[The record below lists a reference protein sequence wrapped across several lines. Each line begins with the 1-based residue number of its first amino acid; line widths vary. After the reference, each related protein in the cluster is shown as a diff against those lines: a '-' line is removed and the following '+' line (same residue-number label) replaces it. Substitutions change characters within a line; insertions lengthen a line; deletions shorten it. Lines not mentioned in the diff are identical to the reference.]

1 MKPEARVFEIILVE
15 KDHLGDWSPEKTC
28 CLGLMFQQYVRK
40 PSQSEDTRPPH
51 RKLIGESTGHRSDDL
66 IKYEKDN
73 EKVQTN
79 VSPNTR
85 FLSWNRQQ

>member
-1 MKPEARVFEIILVE
+1 MFGTDVSTVCAEAI
-15 KDHLGDWSPEKTC
+15 
-28 CLGLMFQQYVRK
+28 
-40 PSQSEDTRPPH
+40 SQSEDTRPPH
-51 RKLIGESTGHRSDDL
+51 RKLIGESTGHRSDGL

-85 FLSWNRQQ
+85 FLRWNRQQ